1 MERRRTVESDRVE
14 SLRNAFRADG
24 FDIDEVITRQL
35 PDGEERI
42 GIVAKHQTAVIGT
55 TGEKKKAFY
64 VEGDPYTMGYLMGR
78 LAEPDIE
85 RMCTEFNEN
94 IVFDFLHV
102 EIKDKVLRELLGK
115 LLTDIIN
122 WLSRNIYQDFP
133 EQYKLELQGML
144 AGCQEANP
152 KTKVDEKQLWILNV
166 GIDGLLA
173 FIYTGKLPLDV
184 AELYKDVDL
193 ELKPEYFRIP
203 VMCNG
208 YAQFGIGNN
217 GKPYHYMG
225 RDFMFPTAGV
235 FEYTAAMIIYN
246 PAEGHPFV
254 TVSAPGMIGS
264 IAGMNQSGVGVGVDM
279 SPSGNCDSD
288 RPGLNSLL
296 LNRLAI
302 QEGASAEEAVDVMVN
317 TQRGVSWDYILA
329 DGTNDRACIVEAGMS
344 TDQIDFMSY
353 LPNHLAEGILKP
365 VAELLKNPST
375 EIRNGLMVRWNNYQ
389 YPEVYN
395 DAFNPQL
402 VEDYKRLHPGYNYQY
417 NADDFGETG
426 FINSTY
432 TGENC
437 PKGYYFAPQREQRD
451 DLVLVSN
458 HYVIPEM
465 RLCAMNWWTQI
476 ISAAEY
482 NDIQWRYDQLN
493 KELLDALAQG
503 PLDADKALEIIDFLA
518 PYGQFPDYYFQYWEK
533 DKKPLDECAIQG
545 SVSLMDL
552 KELTIIN
559 HYGFYSDE
567 WVTISLS
574 RYLD

>member
-1 MERRRTVESDRVE
+1 MEHRKSIQSDRVE
-14 SLRNAFRADG
+14 SLRTAFRADG
-24 FDIDEVITRQL
+24 FDIDEVVVRQT
-35 PDGEERI
+35 PGGDEKV

-85 RMCTEFNEN
+85 KMCTEFNEN
-94 IVFDFLHV
+94 IVFDFIHLN
-102 EIKDKVLRELLGK
+102 IKDERLREFLGR
-115 LLTDIIN
+115 LLTDVIN

-133 EQYKLELQGML
+133 EHFTLELQGML
-144 AGCQEANP
+144 DGCKEANP
-152 KTKVDEKQLWILNV
+152 KTKVDEKQLWILNA

-173 FIYTGKLPLDV
+173 FIYTGKLPLEV
-184 AELYKDVDL
+184 KGLYKSL
-193 ELKPEYFRIP
+193 EFELKPDYFRIP
-203 VMCNG
+203 VMCHG
-208 YAQFGIGNN
+208 YSQFGTGSN

-235 FEYTAAMIIYN
+235 FEYTAAMIVYN
-246 PAEGHPFV
+246 PDEANSFV

-264 IAGMNQSGVGVGVDM
+264 IAGMNQCGVGVGVDM
-279 SPSGNCDSD
+279 SPAGNCDSD
-288 RPGLNSLL
+288 RPGVNSLL

-302 QEGASAEEAVDVMVN
+302 QKGCTCEDAVDVMVE

-329 DGTNDRACIVEAGMS
+329 DGANDRACVVEAGVT

-353 LPNHLAEGILKP
+353 PPRHLADGILKP
-365 VAELLKNPST
+365 VEELLQNPST
-375 EIRNGLMVRWNNYQ
+375 EIRNGLMVRWNDYQ

-395 DAFNPQL
+395 QQFNQAL
-402 VEDYKRLHPGYNYQY
+402 VDNYKKLHPGYDYEY
-417 NADDFGETG
+417 NAADFAETG

-432 TGENC
+432 SGKNC

-451 DLVLVSN
+451 DLLLVSN

-465 RLCAMNWWTQI
+465 RLCAMNAWTEVV
-476 ISAAEY
+476 SSGEY

-503 PLDADKALEIIDFLA
+503 PLDADQALEIIDFLA

-533 DKKPLDECAIQG
+533 EPQPLDECAIQG

-552 KELTIIN
+552 KELTIVN

-567 WVTISLS
+567 WVTISLK
-574 RYLD
+574 RYFD